1 LFDEVILNN
10 ILCKEDKN
18 EKEMMPNELIES
30 RRGRIIFQ
38 KGEQTFI
45 KMTMSI

>member
-1 LFDEVILNN
+1 MRNEV
-10 ILCKEDKN
+10 
-18 EKEMMPNELIES
+18 MSYELIES

-45 KMTMSI
+45 KMAMSI